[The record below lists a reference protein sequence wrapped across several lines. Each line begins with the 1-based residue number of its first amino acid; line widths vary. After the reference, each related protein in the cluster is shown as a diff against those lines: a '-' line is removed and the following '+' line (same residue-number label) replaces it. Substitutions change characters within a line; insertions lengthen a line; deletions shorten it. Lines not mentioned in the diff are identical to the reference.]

1 MAKSPC
7 SYCSLEEG
15 PAEHKQGLVC
25 FPKSQAQCVFPN
37 LCHSTAMEATCV
49 MMATEP
55 MYLLAVGTSND
66 LFREGWQQE
75 EEGFVLL
82 VCAELLPVP
91 GYRCCPAGQGARSSL
106 ERLRCLE
113 HSEHCRCLLLQA
125 ASSHEHV
132 LLMQRVQSPSSF
144 GGAGADSSGH
154 EQDTLPALLQ
164 PRHAGAARR
173 SPAALRGLPRRW
185 QGSASRHPEG
195 AQGDTRSSRD
205 PGGTPQSPRR
215 APSEGAAAHLFC
227 ASAALWHL

>member
-125 ASSHEHV
+125 ANSHEHV

-154 EQDTLPALLQ
+154 EQDTLC
-164 PRHAGAARR
+164 RR
-173 SPAALRGLPRRW
+173 SFSLATPALRGAPRLRFGACPGGGRAAPAATRRGPRGRTELPGPRRDPTEP
-185 QGSASRHPEG
+185 PE
-195 AQGDTRSSRD
+195 
-205 PGGTPQSPRR
+205 SP
-215 APSEGAAAHLFC
+215 
-227 ASAALWHL
+227 